1 MVNVKDQGCRGDIA
15 AHPCKERM
23 DGAPSRDDNS
33 SCPISMTRA
42 RIAVSVLGVVIWKV
56 ISMHA
61 CIKADARAKY
71 RDVKEVLDG
80 ARSAGAEKIGILV
93 DQRKAAVVPD

>member
-1 MVNVKDQGCRGDIA
+1 MPNL
-15 AHPCKERM
+15 
-23 DGAPSRDDNS
+23 DDAGQD
-33 SCPISMTRA
+33 CCF
-42 RIAVSVLGVVIWKV
+42 RIGVVIWKV

-80 ARSAGAEKIGILV
+80 ARSAGVEKIGILV